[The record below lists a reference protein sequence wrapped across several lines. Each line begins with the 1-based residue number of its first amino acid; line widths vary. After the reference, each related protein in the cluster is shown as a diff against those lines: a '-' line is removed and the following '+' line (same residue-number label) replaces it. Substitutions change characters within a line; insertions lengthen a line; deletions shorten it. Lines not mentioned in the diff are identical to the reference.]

1 MQATRLSSGR
11 VVANAKAAE
20 NASRLRAAFGL
31 PRIQRRSLA
40 KCSAQQL
47 VSTLCQQVIHW
58 FIETATFS
66 YRAQRP
72 TACIQRMRKAHWRSS
87 DTRAGHTR
95 THERTACCTLQQ
107 RAKRAFTNYLCGWL
121 VFASALL

>member
-47 VSTLCQQVIHW
+47 VSTRCPASDLMD
-58 FIETATFS
+58 ELMLS
-66 YRAQRP
+66 YQLRHQNSNSG
-72 TACIQRMRKAHWRSS
+72 QRMA
-87 DTRAGHTR
+87 RAGLVGDLRTR
-95 THERTACCTLQQ
+95 ERATHARM
-107 RAKRAFTNYLCGWL
+107 
-121 VFASALL
+121 SA

>member
-11 VVANAKAAE
+11 VVAHAKAAE

-47 VSTLCQQVIHW
+47 VSTRCS
-58 FIETATFS
+58 A
-66 YRAQRP
+66 
-72 TACIQRMRKAHWRSS
+72 S
-87 DTRAGHTR
+87 DPVVKLD
-95 THERTACCTLQQ
+95 CS
-107 RAKRAFTNYLCGWL
+107 FY
-121 VFASALL
+121 